1 MIGLLESMRYN
12 AIIICVN
19 RLIKIRYFVPT
30 TNEIIAEG
38 TTNLF
43 INNVY
48 RLHRFPNTVISDRGP
63 QFNSLF
69 WKTLCKYFRID
80 RLLLTAFHPKID
92 RQTENANAMMEAY
105 LRAYITYLQDNWVK
119 WLPLAEFAANNA
131 ELEVLRYSSFF
142 ANYGYNPSFGFK
154 PHAALARAM
163 PLA

>member
-19 RLIKIRYFVPT
+19 RLIKIRHFVPT

-105 LRAYITYLQDNWVK
+105 LRAYITYL
-119 WLPLAEFAANNA
+119 
-131 ELEVLRYSSFF
+131 
-142 ANYGYNPSFGFK
+142 
-154 PHAALARAM
+154 
-163 PLA
+163 